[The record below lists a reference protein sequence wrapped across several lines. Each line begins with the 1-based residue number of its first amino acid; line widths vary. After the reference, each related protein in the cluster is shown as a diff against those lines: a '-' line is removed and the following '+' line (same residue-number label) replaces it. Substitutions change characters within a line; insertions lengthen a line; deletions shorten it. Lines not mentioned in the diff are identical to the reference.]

1 MDNSFLNGFETEV
14 LMLLDGSYG
23 VWVQILSWFHLLVFQ
38 PVMIVVF
45 AYAIYRAGVYRY
57 VTKTFMWTVRIV
69 SLPLVAVFAVIWGII
84 ANLEHINYKLN
95 YKKTTK
101 NK

>member
-1 MDNSFLNGFETEV
+1 MVGNSFDTEI

-23 VWVQILSWFHLLVFQ
+23 VWVQILSWVHLLVFQ

-45 AYAIYRAGVYRY
+45 AYAIYRSGVYR
-57 VTKTFMWTVRIV
+57 FILTVAWAVVYTI
-69 SLPLVAVFAVIWGII
+69 SLPLVAVFAIIWGII
-84 ANLEHINYKLN
+84 ANLEHINYK
-95 YKKTTK
+95 KTTK

>member
-38 PVMIVVF
+38 PAIIIVFGIAMIK
-45 AYAIYRAGVYRY
+45 AGV
-57 VTKTFMWTVRIV
+57 TKWIRRGFMLAVRII
-69 SLPLVAVFAVIWGII
+69 SLPLVAVFWVIWNIVS
-84 ANLEHINYKLN
+84 NLEHINSN
-95 YKKTTK
+95 KKQ
-101 NK
+101 

>member
-45 AYAIYRAGVYRY
+45 AYAIYRSGVYRF
-57 VTKTFMWTVRIV
+57 VLTVAWAVVYTI
-69 SLPLVAVFAVIWGII
+69 SLPLVAVFAITWGII
-84 ANLEHINYKLN
+84 ANLEHINYK
-95 YKKTTK
+95 KTIK